1 MAVMK
6 VADFTFVHCCADG
19 RAHGVLLWNSNAMDV
34 VLTNETASFR
44 VTGGVLDLYFFMGP
58 GPMQVLEQF
67 TRLFGRP
74 AMQPRWALGFH
85 QSKCPPWL
93 SLPTP
98 LYARCRCCTCG

>member
-1 MAVMK
+1 MEA
-6 VADFTFVHCCADG
+6 ADSTCVHCCADG

-85 QSKCPPWL
+85 QSKYPLPP
-93 SLPTP
+93 SPPLP
-98 LYARCRCCTCG
+98 C

>member
-1 MAVMK
+1 
-6 VADFTFVHCCADG
+6 
-19 RAHGVLLWNSNAMDV
+19 MDV

-85 QSKCPPWL
+85 QSKWFPLPLTPCSPGL
-93 SLPTP
+93 LCTKTGESSLPQ
-98 LYARCRCCTCG
+98 